1 MPENELQIAGGV
13 TKALVDALDQIHT
26 AVTASLTN
34 PDGSPSGTA
43 VYMHMPVG
51 RPIDPKMY
59 AHAWTPAGGSA
70 YGAVGNDGQ
79 FAAAP
84 APAAPAG
91 AAGTPAAQAAA
102 VTDPKL
108 QLSLSSAF
116 NTARLVDGMLM
127 VTDKG
132 VAASWP
138 NRNTSIE
145 YFTVLAGMQA
155 EPVPEPSAEIK
166 ARIAAAE
173 KTLYLLDAD
182 GNYTGYSPLYTS
194 YRHNQKALADAR
206 SAFALAYAG
215 AMADP
220 VAGQA
225 WPVTSATYQNAVDQA
240 WNDLK
245 NMGGQRVED
254 AIATL
259 QSIGGSAAAAL
270 IAKARKLYDD
280 YSVGL
285 SGAVATKTPWS
296 YVDPTSWWDHKN
308 TDFGIQKVTATSS
321 MTFSA
326 KQGASNSFGNSFY
339 RDSSSSDSAS
349 VSADFWLVE
358 ASANA
363 SHSETAHDDGN
374 SHSSSSSAG
383 KQDSSSTAT
392 ITFEWFLAT
401 IERPWYLGDLF
412 HMQGWYLAGGKKD
425 TISDGTITGQI
436 DKPDRLLP
444 MVPKGF
450 LVVRN
455 VKITSDSWGDME
467 SQFQAASDNAT
478 AHTDGSTTSYGGSIG
493 YFCVDGS
500 YQHSDSQDSGAFGN
514 QAASSNGFTYT
525 KNAKGGTL
533 ELIGSQVL
541 GWIGQI
547 QPASP
552 YRDDPNLPKDDTA
565 ANGTATDGAATN
577 GAAPPA
583 GAPVPVPAG
592 G

>member
-1 MPENELQIAGGV
+1 MPEDQLQITGGV

-26 AVTASLTN
+26 AVTASLAN

-59 AHAWTPAGGSA
+59 ANAWTPAGGSA

-79 FAAAP
+79 FAAPP
-84 APAAPAG
+84 APTQPATAAS
-91 AAGTPAAQAAA
+91 PAAQVAA
-102 VTDPKL
+102 VPSPDPKL

-116 NTARLVDGMLM
+116 NTARLVDEMLL

-132 VAASWP
+132 IAASWP
-138 NRNTSIE
+138 DRTVSTE

-155 EPVPEPSAEIK
+155 EPVPEPSADIK

-173 KTLYLLDAD
+173 KTLYLLDAE

-206 SAFALAYAG
+206 SAYALAYAA

-225 WPVTSATYQNAVDQA
+225 WPVTSSSYQNTVDQA
-240 WNDLK
+240 YNDLK
-245 NMGGQRVED
+245 DMGGQRVED
-254 AIATL
+254 AVATL
-259 QSIGGSAAAAL
+259 QAVGGSAAAAL

-280 YSVGL
+280 YSVAL
-285 SGAVATKTPWS
+285 SGSIATKTPWS
-296 YVDPTSWWDHKN
+296 YIDPTSWWDHKN
-308 TDFGIQKVTATSS
+308 VDFGIQRVKASSS
-321 MTFSA
+321 MSFSA
-326 KQGASNSFGNSFY
+326 GQGASNSYGHSFY
-339 RDSSSSDSAS
+339 RDTSSSDSAS

-363 SHSETAHDDGN
+363 SHSETQHDDGN
-374 SHSSSSSAG
+374 NHSSSSSSG
-383 KQDSSSTAT
+383 HQDSSSTAT
-392 ITFEWFLAT
+392 IEFEWFIASV
-401 IERPWYLGDLF
+401 ERPWFLGDLF
-412 HMQGWYLAGGKKD
+412 HIQGWYLAGAKKNV
-425 TISDGTITGQI
+425 ISDGTITGQI
-436 DKPDRLLP
+436 DKPDRILP

-455 VKITSDSWGDME
+455 VKITADSWGDME
-467 SQFQAASDNAT
+467 SQFQAASDSASG
-478 AHTDGSTTSYGGSIG
+478 HTDSSTTSYGGSIG

-500 YQHSDSQDSGAFGN
+500 YQHSDSQDSGAFSN
-514 QAASSNGFTYT
+514 QAAASNGFTYT
-525 KNAKGGTL
+525 KHDQGGTL

-541 GWIGQI
+541 GWVGQI
-547 QPASP
+547 QPSSP
-552 YRDDPNLPKDDTA
+552 YRDDPNLKQDDAAPA
-565 ANGTATDGAATN
+565 ANGTP
-577 GAAPPA
+577 AAPAVTPDE
-583 GAPVPVPAG
+583 PVPAAQTSPG
-592 G
+592 